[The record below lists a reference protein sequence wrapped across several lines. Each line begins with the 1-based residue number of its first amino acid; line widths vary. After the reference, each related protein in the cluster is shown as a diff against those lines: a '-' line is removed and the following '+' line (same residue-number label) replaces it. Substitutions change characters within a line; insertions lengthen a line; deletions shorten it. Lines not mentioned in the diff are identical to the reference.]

1 MESNFSV
8 IKNLVIGGTL
18 TKKDLLKDLNSNY
31 ISENVKKE
39 NKKFEKVVNQK
50 EDIVSF
56 LSELV
61 KYNFGKYCVFS
72 VICFI
77 FEGYKNQKH
86 NKTISLNLFVT
97 ALCLV
102 ERFLMPQKTHVQL

>member
-1 MESNFSV
+1 MCKSLESTAMKSNFSM

-18 TKKDLLKDLNSNY
+18 TEKDLLKDLNSNY
-31 ISENVKKE
+31 ISENIKKE

-61 KYNFGKYCVFS
+61 K
-72 VICFI
+72 
-77 FEGYKNQKH
+77 
-86 NKTISLNLFVT
+86 
-97 ALCLV
+97 
-102 ERFLMPQKTHVQL
+102 